1 MDKNHVNSF
10 SESQVLVSMNFAFM
24 NSCFFAKQMPTRRRR
39 HWLRVSEIEGV
50 FNGIELF
57 VCKLC
62 VLWCVDLPD
71 LGWSHRSHQ
80 KFRRAKGLWP
90 MGCPTVGS
98 QYVRDWSKFKHLR
111 SFPTPPSSTSTK
123 KMTSKKKLTTPKL
136 VDMSIVS
143 PKHVATN
150 FQETQAI
157 FTGLT
162 WLF

>member
-1 MDKNHVNSF
+1 M
-10 SESQVLVSMNFAFM
+10 VLVQ
-24 NSCFFAKQMPTRRRR
+24 NSNWVSWHNLGLKSLVSCNGQESCEFILRVSSTRINEFCFHEFLCFFAKQMPTRRRR

-57 VCKLC
+57 FCKLC

-98 QYVRDWSKFKHLR
+98 QYVRDWSKFKDLR
-111 SFPTPPSSTSTK
+111 SFPTPHHRHRQ
-123 KMTSKKKLTTPKL
+123 KMTSKKKTHN
-136 VDMSIVS
+136 S
-143 PKHVATN
+143 
-150 FQETQAI
+150 
-157 FTGLT
+157 
-162 WLF
+162 